1 MVEHDLQSR
10 ARHNVRRAMNVSL
23 LLLVLSPIYLKPGQC
38 LVVGSQE
45 VCAMQSDA
53 TAPTAPVAKATVVHT
68 CRYGDLEN
76 PDVKDA
82 KGWSHIMIT
91 LKEDGS
97 KVETIVKS
105 YGPLDEHKKECEVE
119 ARRVESRSK

>member
-1 MVEHDLQSR
+1 
-10 ARHNVRRAMNVSL
+10 MNVSS

-45 VCAMQSDA
+45 VCAMQADA
-53 TAPTAPVAKATVVHT
+53 PASAPPVAKPTIIHT

-82 KGWSHIMIT
+82 KGWSHIMIS
-91 LKEDGS
+91 LKDDGS
-97 KVETIVKS
+97 KVETMVKS
-105 YGPLDEHKKECEVE
+105 YGPLDEHKKECEAE
-119 ARRVESRSK
+119 ARKVESRSK